1 MFIFLRLILAHLLA
15 DFPFQTSEIYRLK
28 IRNFQGQVLH
38 GMIVAVVSLFILLP
52 FANNIWVWAIC
63 FFIGITHAITDWAKV
78 LWTNK
83 QKNGN
88 YFTGFILDQ
97 IIHISVNFVVFIT
110 PLKTITSANTQSIL
124 FNTIYN
130 NNNHIIY
137 AISYV
142 IVTFGL
148 TYFID
153 TFKMTYFKDT
163 YKSISTKEEIIGLF
177 SRGII
182 LTSIIVPGNFYLFI
196 PLIIAAEMYLV
207 NPMAL
212 KNRIADLLLGTAPT
226 IFIGIILRRCLEEI
240 STCGVCGIFNVL

>member
-15 DFPFQTSEIYRLK
+15 DFPFQTSEIYKLK
-28 IRNFQGQVLH
+28 MRNFQGQVLH

-83 QKNGN
+83 KKNGN
-88 YFTGFILDQ
+88 HFTGFILDQ

-110 PLKTITSANTQSIL
+110 PLKTITYANTQSIL
-124 FNTIYN
+124 FNTLYN
-130 NNNHIIY
+130 DNNHIIY

-142 IVTFGL
+142 IVTFGF

-153 TFKMTYFKDT
+153 TFKMTYFRNT
-163 YKSISTKEEIIGLF
+163 YKSISTKEEITGLF
-177 SRGII
+177 SRGVI
-182 LTSIIVPGNFYLFI
+182 LTSIIVTGNFYFFI
-196 PLIIAAEMYLV
+196 PLIIAGEMYLLS
-207 NPMAL
+207 PMML
-212 KNRIADLLLGTAPT
+212 KNRIADLILGTVPT
-226 IFIGIILRRCLEEI
+226 IFVGIILRCFLEEV
-240 STCGVCGIFNVL
+240 STCRVCGIFNIL